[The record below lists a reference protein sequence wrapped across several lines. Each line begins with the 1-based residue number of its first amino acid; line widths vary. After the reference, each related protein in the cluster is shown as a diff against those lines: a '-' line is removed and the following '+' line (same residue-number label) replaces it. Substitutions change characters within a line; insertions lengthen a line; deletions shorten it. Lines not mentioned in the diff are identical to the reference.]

1 MALAVGQEVWIRCTV
16 QPGPFSDEPLVT
28 FESIEGPVSGFIK
41 TDELKTGARGKTSV
55 RGIVRNIEKT
65 FVEVWVRGSFFTTN
79 GLANVRPELA
89 MAA

>member
-1 MALAVGQEVWIRCTV
+1 MALTVGQQVWIRCTV

-28 FESIEGPVSGFIK
+28 IESIEGPVAGFIAS
-41 TDELKTGARGKTSV
+41 DELKKEPGGEHSV
-55 RGIVRNIEKT
+55 RGFVRSIEKT
-65 FVEVWVRGSFFTTN
+65 FVEVWIRGSFFTTN